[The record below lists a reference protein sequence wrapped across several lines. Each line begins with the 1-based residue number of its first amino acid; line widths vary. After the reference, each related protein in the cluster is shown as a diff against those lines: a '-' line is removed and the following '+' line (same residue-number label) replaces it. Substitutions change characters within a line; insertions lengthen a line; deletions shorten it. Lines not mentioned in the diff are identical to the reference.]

1 MQHAVQVEMVDRIL
15 GLQGRQP
22 IIADPQ
28 LVWPVGG
35 RDGARAKVTPGTV
48 PQGFAVL
55 RLGDRM
61 QLHQV
66 CHLSDNVQCLRF
78 SQ

>member
-1 MQHAVQVEMVDRIL
+1 MIVAGITLHLVQVQMVDRIL

-35 RDGARAKVTPGTV
+35 RDGARAKVTPANV

-66 CHLSDNVQCLRF
+66 GHTLNVH
-78 SQ
+78 